1 MKPTGFIELLIIVVM
16 LVAGLP
22 LFVSCTIMAQ
32 RDMGLTYL
40 DDKSTWAM
48 EPDYVKVAQDTNGDG
63 IDDKWYLIPEGF
75 TPVNISIEQAA
86 TMMYVQDEYGVPTA
100 RKVYYK
106 WDEDDYTHGLVDWTQ
121 SGNPNKA
128 DYNWSVPYRQRAARV
143 GVANATDGVAKIAH
157 KDSVASKIGV
167 EYYMVWNSEIDA
179 WMVTGV
185 PINTI
190 GIER

>member
-1 MKPTGFIELLIIVVM
+1 MKPTGFIELLIIVVT

-22 LFVSCTIMAQ
+22 LFISCVIMSQ

-40 DDKSTWAM
+40 EDKSTWAL
-48 EPDYVKVAQDTNGDG
+48 EPDYVKVGKDTNGDG
-63 IDDKWYLIPEGF
+63 VDDKFYLIPEGF
-75 TPVNISIEQAA
+75 TPLNISIEQAA
-86 TMMYVQDEYGVPTA
+86 VMAYVQDEYGVPTA

-106 WDEDDYTHGLVDWTQ
+106 WDEDDYTHGIVDYTQ
-121 SGNPNKA
+121 TSNPNRA

-143 GVANATDGVAKIAH
+143 GVGNATDGVSKIAH
-157 KDSVASKIGV
+157 KDTVMSKVGV
-167 EYYMVWNSEIDA
+167 EYYMVWNSEVNN